1 MCRKCNLKIKLNQQL
16 KFNRNCKEYLLIKL
30 FLQDN
35 NIQLNS
41 LQQQLLRQNHR
52 IYLQQLLNY
61 YLFLRD
67 RFYHQ
72 HMKQNLCQLLQHSQV
87 QNQLV
92 SANQNKRQYKTLMDT
107 LFHLRSMLLL
117 HNNLGQHKLNFK
129 SFHCQY
135 LLLEIHKVDQVQ
147 NTYRLSWLN
156 SYNHQCITLCLFHN
170 LNKLLEL
177 NTKYNH

>member
-1 MCRKCNLKIKLNQQL
+1 MCRKCNLKKKLHQQL
-16 KFNRNCKEYLLIKL
+16 NFHRNSKKYLLIKL
-30 FLQDN
+30 LLQDN

-41 LQQQLLRQNHR
+41 QQLLKRNHR
-52 IYLQQLLNY
+52 IYL
-61 YLFLRD
+61 
-67 RFYHQ
+67 Q
-72 HMKQNLCQLLQHSQV
+72 HMKQNLCQLLQRSQV
-87 QNQLV
+87 QSQLV